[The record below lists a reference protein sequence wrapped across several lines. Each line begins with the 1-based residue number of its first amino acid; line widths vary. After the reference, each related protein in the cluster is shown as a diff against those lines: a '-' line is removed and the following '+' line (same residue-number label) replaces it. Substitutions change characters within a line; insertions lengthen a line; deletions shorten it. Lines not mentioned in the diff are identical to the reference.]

1 MEQLAIKEKSE
12 EDLKR
17 EGEELRDKLVKAERK
32 AIRVNKFM
40 KRITIKERK
49 MEWIYIATNDFYAL
63 ERLWKVGSTIRLS
76 SRIGG
81 YHTGRAK
88 GVGDGYSSF
97 LTFGQKRL
105 RSPAFA
111 GRSTTMCSR

>member
-1 MEQLAIKEKSE
+1 
-12 EDLKR
+12 
-17 EGEELRDKLVKAERK
+17 
-32 AIRVNKFM
+32 
-40 KRITIKERK
+40 

-105 RSPAFA
+105 RSPASPQQLYQNKV
-111 GRSTTMCSR
+111 RSEPRRRRCHPTTIGLQETNLPDWRTH

>member
-1 MEQLAIKEKSE
+1 
-12 EDLKR
+12 
-17 EGEELRDKLVKAERK
+17 
-32 AIRVNKFM
+32 M

-81 YHTGRAK
+81 YHTGKDLKVDNALRK
-88 GVGDGYSSF
+88 YSN
-97 LTFGQKRL
+97 
-105 RSPAFA
+105 
-111 GRSTTMCSR
+111 

>member
-12 EDLKR
+12 EQLKKEQEDLKN
-17 EGEELRDKLVKAERK
+17 KLVKAERK

-40 KRITIKERK
+40 KRITVKEKK
-49 MEWIYIATNDFYAL
+49 MEWIYIATNNFYAL

-81 YHTGRAK
+81 YNTGRAK
-88 GVGDGYSSF
+88 GIDNYY
-97 LTFGQKRL
+97 
-105 RSPAFA
+105 
-111 GRSTTMCSR
+111 